1 MKIEHL
7 DADMLKRGFIGAY
20 SSLEKNKEEVN
31 ALNVFPVPDGD
42 TGTNMA
48 LTMNSAVKEIRN
60 GEELSTDE
68 ILSRV
73 AKGSLMGARG
83 NSGVIL
89 SQLLRGFTKK
99 LTGINRINVKEL
111 ALAFKEGSDMAYKAV
126 MKPTEG
132 TILTVG
138 RGCAEKAMELSRKET
153 DVVEFFRAVIE
164 HGNRV
169 LDKTP
174 DMLPVLKDAG
184 VVDAGG
190 KGLIVI
196 LEGALKAVLGE
207 EEVEL
212 EAAPRTAEKEL
223 HQLDH
228 DIEFGYCTE
237 FIVNNTEGDPEAL
250 KRELRDF
257 GDSMLVVDGDG
268 IIKVHIHTNHPG
280 EVLEKALKL
289 GELVDIK
296 IDNMRYQHHENYS
309 SKELQKYGIVAISVG
324 DGIAKIFEDFRV
336 DRIISGGQTM
346 NPSTEDILKAVD
358 SIDAENIIILPNN
371 KNIILAATQAKEL
384 SEKNIEVLMT
394 KSIQQGI
401 SAMVAFDES
410 QELQENI
417 EGMTEAFES
426 IKVGEVTFSVKD
438 TVIDGRV
445 IAKDD
450 IMGIASK
457 KIECVG
463 QGVPEVTEELLES
476 LVDEDSEIVTLF
488 YGEDVGEDEAES
500 LRQLLE
506 KKYPEIDIEMIP
518 GGQPLYYYL
527 ISVE

>member
-1 MKIEHL
+1 MKMEHL
-7 DADMLKRGFIGAY
+7 DANMLKKGFVGAY
-20 SSLEKNKEEVN
+20 NSLEKNKEEVN

-48 LTMNSAVKEIRN
+48 LTMNSAVKDIRN
-60 GEELSTDE
+60 GEELDTDE
-68 ILSRV
+68 ILKRV

-99 LTGINRINVKEL
+99 LMGVNRINVKEL
-111 ALAFKEGSDMAYKAV
+111 ALAFKEGSNMAYKAV

-138 RGCAEKAMELSRKET
+138 KGCAEKAMELSRKET
-153 DVVEFFRAVIE
+153 DVVEFFRAVID

-174 DMLPVLKDAG
+174 EMLPVLKDAG

-196 LEGALKAVLGE
+196 LEGALRAVLGE
-207 EEVEL
+207 EQVEL
-212 EAAPRTAEKEL
+212 EAAPRTAEKAS
-223 HQLDH
+223 HQLDKG
-228 DIEFGYCTE
+228 IEFGYCTE

-250 KRELRDF
+250 KAEIEGF
-257 GDSMLVVDGDG
+257 GDSMLVVGGEG
-268 IIKVHIHTNHPG
+268 IVKVHIHTNHPG
-280 EVLEKALKL
+280 EVLERALKL
-289 GELVDIK
+289 GELIDIK
-296 IDNMRYQHHENYS
+296 IDNMRYQHHENQS
-309 SKELQKYGIVAISVG
+309 SKELKKYGIVAISVG
-324 DGIAKIFEDFRV
+324 EGIKSIFEDLRV

-358 SIDAENIIILPNN
+358 NIEAENIIILPNN

-394 KSIQQGI
+394 KSVQHGI
-401 SAMVAFDES
+401 ASMLAFDES
-410 QELQENI
+410 LELQENI
-417 EGMTEAFES
+417 GKMTEAFEAV
-426 IKVGEVTFSVKD
+426 KVGEVTFSVKD
-438 TVIDGRV
+438 TVIDGRE
-445 IAKDD
+445 IAKGD

-463 QGVPEVTEELLES
+463 RDIGEVTLGLLET
-476 LVDEDSEIVTLF
+476 LVDEESEILTLF
-488 YGEDVGEDEAES
+488 YGQDVSEEEAES
-500 LRQLLE
+500 LGQLLE
-506 KKYPEIDIEMIP
+506 EKYSDIDIEMIP

>member
-7 DADMLKRGFIGAY
+7 DANMLKKGFIGAY

-48 LTMNSAVKEIRN
+48 LTMSSAVKEIRN

-68 ILSRV
+68 ILNRV

-99 LTGINRINVKEL
+99 LIGVNRINVKEL

-138 RGCAEKAMELSRKET
+138 KGCAEKAMELSRKET
-153 DVVEFFRAVIE
+153 DVVEFFKAVID
-164 HGNRV
+164 HGNLV

-174 DMLPVLKDAG
+174 EMLPVLKDAG

-190 KGLIVI
+190 KGLVVI

-212 EAAPRTAEKEL
+212 EIASQTIGKASQ
-223 HQLDH
+223 QLEH

-237 FIVNNTEGDPEAL
+237 FIVNSTEGDPEAL
-250 KRELRDF
+250 KRELEDF
-257 GDSMLVVDGDG
+257 GDSMLVVGGEG
-268 IIKVHIHTNHPG
+268 IIKVHIHTNNPG
-280 EVLEKALKL
+280 EVLERALKS
-289 GELVDIK
+289 GELIDIK

-324 DGIAKIFEDFRV
+324 DGIAQIFEDLRV

-358 SIDAENIIILPNN
+358 SIDAENVIILPNN

-384 SEKNIEVLMT
+384 SKKNIEVLLT

-401 SAMVAFDES
+401 SAMIVFDES
-410 QELQENI
+410 QEFQENI
-417 EGMTEAFES
+417 ENMTEAFEA

-438 TVIDGRV
+438 TVIDGRE
-445 IAKDD
+445 ISKGD

-463 QGVPEVTEELLES
+463 QSVPEVTKELLEH

-488 YGEDVGEDEAES
+488 YGEDISEDEAES
-500 LRQLLE
+500 LRQSLE
-506 KKYPEIDIEMIP
+506 TKYSDIDIEMIQ

-527 ISVE
+527 VSVE